1 MSDTPLYDQLVNERL
16 GRGPSEFEGHDT
28 WDDSEEARA
37 AFERGVAH
45 ARTQQG
51 RADGPEQGDPA
62 KPSAEATPAADE
74 RTGAEKGADRKQFEQ
89 PAGEQQQVPGQKQ
102 DEGRPAAKPES
113 AKEPQGKPTPGKPLT
128 PA

>member
-37 AFERGVAH
+37 AFERGAAQ
-45 ARTQQG
+45 ARALEE
-51 RADGPEQGDPA
+51 RAAGPEQTDTGKQSTA
-62 KPSAEATPAADE
+62 KP
-74 RTGAEKGADRKQFEQ
+74 GLEKAPDRKQLEQ
-89 PAGEQQQVPGQKQ
+89 QPVGEQQT
-102 DEGRPAAKPES
+102 R
-113 AKEPQGKPTPGKPLT
+113 TPGKPLT